1 MPISTNAKAFRTK
14 TTVSHT
20 AKIGTRMRAG
30 ISGPPC
36 RAIVIANATSV
47 RMPERP
53 SASAAIQTPKAVA
66 NWTITVIGTSCSWRL
81 RAPSRNPQAMP
92 AARLPKT
99 VSRNTG
105 AKLAKP
111 SGPAIAVMIASR

>member
-1 MPISTNAKAFRTK
+1 MPISTNANAFSTK

-30 ISGPPC
+30 ICGPPR

-53 SASAAIQTPKAVA
+53 IASAAIHTPKVQA
-66 NWTITVIGTSCSWRL
+66 NWTISEIGTSRRPL
-81 RAPSRNPQAMP
+81 
-92 AARLPKT
+92 
-99 VSRNTG
+99 VSGRST
-105 AKLAKP
+105 
-111 SGPAIAVMIASR
+111 